1 MPKDTF
7 TRREVAALL
16 ASQTAMIAVL
26 FEEVLASGDG
36 DRTRLVNRL
45 YELSMLADSGFRAD

>member
-26 FEEVLASGDG
+26 LEVA
-36 DRTRLVNRL
+36 RFV
-45 YELSMLADSGFRAD
+45 